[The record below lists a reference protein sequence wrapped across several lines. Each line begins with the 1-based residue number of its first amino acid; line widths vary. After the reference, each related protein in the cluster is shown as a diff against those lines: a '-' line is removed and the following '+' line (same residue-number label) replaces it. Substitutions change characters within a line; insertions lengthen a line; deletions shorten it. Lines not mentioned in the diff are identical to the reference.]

1 MTKRF
6 KLLTPIVGGLACNA
20 RCPFCVAGMTPENG
34 VTAKAQAPDLNAF
47 AKVCAFAKAHQCD
60 SLLLTSKGEPTLW
73 PEQVL
78 QYLKIQRTFD
88 FKSVELQTNGIP
100 IADRKIV
107 TSQHLRQWREYG
119 LKLIAISVV
128 HYDAECNRQ
137 TYLPHRQAYIDLPGL
152 IAHLHSFGYAVRLAV
167 VMLRGQIDSSA
178 ELQKMMDFAR
188 RNRVEQLTIRPVNKP
203 DSSRDD
209 EITSFVAANYL
220 PDSAKAEIQAYLET
234 AGTLVERLPWGGSVY
249 DVGGQNVCL
258 TNSLTKAD
266 ENEDVGRQLIFLP
279 DGRVSDDWQKE
290 GVTLDAFVRAQQHQL
305 NQ

>member
-128 HYDAECNRQ
+128 HYDAERNRQ
-137 TYLPHRQAYIDLPGL
+137 TYLPHRQAYIDLPAL

-167 VMLRGQIDSSA
+167 VMSRGQIDSST
-178 ELQKMMDFAR
+178 ELQKMMDF
-188 RNRVEQLTIRPVNKP
+188 VNKP

-220 PDSAKAEIQAYLET
+220 PDTAKAEIQAYLET
-234 AGTLVERLPWGGSVY
+234 AGTLIERLPWGGSVY
-249 DVGGQNVCL
+249 NVGGQNVCL

-290 GVTLDAFVRAQQHQL
+290 GVTLDAFAQAQQ
-305 NQ
+305 NQSNQ